1 MVKCTV
7 AIPRFLKA
15 WSAYHIFFYSKT
27 SNVEAWHPRD
37 PRSRQMGARFQPRMI
52 PTSVKP
58 AKDVRTHPPTV
69 LSVIALMI
77 DLLFFESESLPP
89 SLREG
94 PFIVS
99 EVLPPFNGG
108 TNFWLVMMALR

>member
-1 MVKCTV
+1 M
-7 AIPRFLKA
+7 
-15 WSAYHIFFYSKT
+15 SG
-27 SNVEAWHPRD
+27 
-37 PRSRQMGARFQPRMI
+37 Q
-52 PTSVKP
+52 
-58 AKDVRTHPPTV
+58 DVRTYPPTI
-69 LSVIALMI
+69 LLVIALMI

-108 TNFWLVMMALR
+108 TTFWLVMMVLR